1 MGTLLA
7 QQSSEKPSTTE
18 EIEKKVLEAIP
29 VTEITS
35 SADEAL
41 ADLNKRLAD
50 AEPKSSITTIEDQL
64 PKALD
69 SLNTLRTNPILD
81 QLGNLNVR
89 ILQNLSQEWTLYYW
103 IPTHLFFK
111 AKTEIALG
119 VHDLIKAKG
128 IDTPRPQRDVR
139 MTVSDNQ
146 TAKQIIDGK
155 VERKAAPRKKPGTKA
170 DSGEKV

>member
-1 MGTLLA
+1 VAFGNDPHQVLDL
-7 QQSSEKPSTTE
+7 
-18 EIEKKVLEAIP
+18 ILKVAKEHPDVLDDP
-29 VTEITS
+29 
-35 SADEAL
+35 
-41 ADLNKRLAD
+41 
-50 AEPKSSITTIEDQL
+50 EPFSVFNGFGDNY
-64 PKALD
+64 LD
-69 SLNTLRTNPILD
+69 F
-81 QLGNLNVR
+81 
-89 ILQNLSQEWTLYYW
+89 TLYYW